1 MQCVRFI
8 LIFIYLSGRTCPIF
22 RIIPICLGNLFS
34 CLLIAELTDFDW
46 CIQLYTFAWFMFY
59 LVLHWIRLGVR
70 VWCYPWNIFVSLFL
84 FSEYIKVFV
93 YLSVYVCV
101 CGYIC
106 VCIFIYMYVCFYR
119 CICVWVFLYVYLYCT
134 ILVSCLL
141 KYNIIHMC
149 MCLFWHIYDW
159 IGFNFQCAQFLWY
172 TRGHLTCLWFTR
184 CGDAALI
191 LGVVPGLVMDL
202 SCVYIAWMLFH
213 ALWWVLYVNNFHCC
227 IS

>member
-8 LIFIYLSGRTCPIF
+8 LIFIYLRGRTCPIF

-119 CICVWVFLYVYLYCT
+119 CICVWVCLYVYF
-134 ILVSCLL
+134 I
-141 KYNIIHMC
+141 
-149 MCLFWHIYDW
+149 
-159 IGFNFQCAQFLWY
+159 
-172 TRGHLTCLWFTR
+172 
-184 CGDAALI
+184 
-191 LGVVPGLVMDL
+191 
-202 SCVYIAWMLFH
+202 
-213 ALWWVLYVNNFHCC
+213 VLYWLVVCSNTTSY
-227 IS
+227 ISVCAYFDIDMIE